1 MSEETNESGKKQ
13 YLAVIRIRGPV
24 NVKSEVEDTLRMLHL
39 HRKNYCSVFEDS
51 PSVRGMLRKVKDYVT
66 FGVITEETY
75 SLLKEKRGEK
85 DKEGKLKPF
94 FRLSPPRGGFERKG
108 IKVPFK
114 LGGALGDR
122 GDKIK
127 ELIERML

>member
-1 MSEETNESGKKQ
+1 MSEQSAENKQ
-13 YLAVIRIRGPV
+13 YVAVIRIRGPV
-24 NVKSEVEDTLRMLHL
+24 NVRGEVEDTLKMLHL
-39 HRKNYCSVFEDS
+39 HRKNYCSVFPDS

-66 FGVITEETY
+66 FGVISEETY

-85 DKEGKLKPF
+85 DKEGNLKPF